1 MSTRLISDMNN
12 IILVKRDQK
21 GKHKMIVWQ
30 KWTFLS
36 RWKLVKKS
44 QRDLWS
50 LENKQMKTQKIV
62 LHVQFSCINYF

>member
-21 GKHKMIVWQ
+21 GKNKIIVWQ

>member
-21 GKHKMIVWQ
+21 GKNIIIVWQ